1 MYSPAGK
8 SAKCWGQNP
17 AIAVQSFTLEVASAG
32 LEIQTNLST
41 YKSIYT
47 ILHRSIVLM
56 VQNGSNPTVK
66 KIYPHSGT
74 QFAIKQN
81 EENPLKLVGKDQH
94 A

>member
-1 MYSPAGK
+1 
-8 SAKCWGQNP
+8 
-17 AIAVQSFTLEVASAG
+17 
-32 LEIQTNLST
+32 
-41 YKSIYT
+41 
-47 ILHRSIVLM
+47 M